1 MYIYLYLLIYIYIVT
16 PEKMTKSGK
25 PGKSQTTAY
34 RGWVFYDY
42 PITISYVV
50 HNSLIIIA

>member
-1 MYIYLYLLIYIYIVT
+1 
-16 PEKMTKSGK
+16 MTKSGK

-50 HNSLIIIA
+50 HNSPIIIA